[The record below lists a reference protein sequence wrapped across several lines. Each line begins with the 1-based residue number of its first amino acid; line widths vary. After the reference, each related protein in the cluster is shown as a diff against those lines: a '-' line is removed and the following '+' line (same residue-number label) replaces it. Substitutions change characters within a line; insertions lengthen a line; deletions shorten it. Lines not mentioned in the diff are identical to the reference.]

1 MLDISVIKKFDSQE
15 MYKVYDKWPEIA
27 LKSFESNQESI
38 DFGQIDHIVFAGMGG
53 SGAIGDIFSAILSKT
68 NIHVNVV
75 KGYHLPKT
83 VNAKTLV
90 IAISISGNTDE
101 IIRIIDLAYEQGC
114 KLVVFTSGGKIKEI
128 CIGKKIEFRIIEK
141 FHSPRASFPSFLY
154 SILNILSNVFP
165 IEKNEILDSIN
176 QLQILQQEISSNN
189 LTENNRALELA
200 KWINKIP
207 LIYYPFG
214 LQSVAI
220 RFKNSLQENSK
231 KHVIVEDIVES
242 CHNGI
247 VAWEKKSE
255 VQPILIKGVN
265 DHVKTKEKF
274 MILSEYFQENDI
286 EFKEINSIKGNI
298 LSKIINLIYLLDYAS
313 IYKAVLDKIDP
324 SPVGSITYVKNR
336 IDEFKE
342 KHTK

>member
-1 MLDISVIKKFDSQE
+1 VLDISAIKKFDSQG
-15 MYKVYDKWPEIA
+15 MYKIYDKWPEIA
-27 LKSFESNQESI
+27 VKSFESNQESI

-68 NIHVNVV
+68 NTHVNVV

-128 CIGKKIEFRIIEK
+128 CIEREIEFRIIEK

-200 KWINKIP
+200 KWINKMP

-274 MILSEYFQENDI
+274 MILSEYFQENNI

>member
-1 MLDISVIKKFDSQE
+1 M
-15 MYKVYDKWPEIA
+15 
-27 LKSFESNQESI
+27 
-38 DFGQIDHIVFAGMGG
+38 
-53 SGAIGDIFSAILSKT
+53 
-68 NIHVNVV
+68 
-75 KGYHLPKT
+75 
-83 VNAKTLV
+83 
-90 IAISISGNTDE
+90 
-101 IIRIIDLAYEQGC
+101 
-114 KLVVFTSGGKIKEI
+114 
-128 CIGKKIEFRIIEK
+128 
-141 FHSPRASFPSFLY
+141 
-154 SILNILSNVFP
+154 
-165 IEKNEILDSIN
+165 
-176 QLQILQQEISSNN
+176 
-189 LTENNRALELA
+189 
-200 KWINKIP
+200 P

-274 MILSEYFQENDI
+274 MILSEYFQENNI